1 MYIKRK
7 IENLIEQRLFK
18 QKAVII
24 YGPRQSGKTTLVKK
38 IVENFHISYIWLNA
52 DEPNVRLMLSDV
64 TSAQLRSVIGTNKII
79 VIDEAQRIPNIGLT
93 LKLIVDNI
101 PDVQIIATGS
111 SSFEL
116 ANNISEPLTGRKF
129 EYLLLPFSFEE
140 ISNKNSILHEK
151 GLIEDRII
159 YGYYPDIVLNLN
171 DRKNLLKQ
179 LSDSYLYKDILK
191 WEKIQKTDKIEKLLQ
206 ALALQIGNEVSFYEL
221 SQIIGLDTKTVEKY
235 ILVLEQSF
243 IIFRLKSF
251 SRNIRNEL
259 KKRNKIYFIDTGI
272 RNAIINNFNPLSLR
286 NDMGNLW
293 ENFLISER
301 YKYLL
306 YHNIFTNKYFWRNQ
320 AKQEIDYLEE
330 RDGEILA
337 YEIKWSQRKKVK
349 FPEVFIKAYHPKTTQ
364 IITRENFDEFL
375 CN

>member
-7 IENLIEQRLFK
+7 IEDLIERRLFK

-24 YGPRQSGKTTLVKK
+24 YGPRQTGKTTLVKK
-38 IVENFHISYIWLNA
+38 IVENSNISHIWLNA
-52 DEPNVRLMLSDV
+52 DEPNVRLMLSDA
-64 TSAQLRSVIGTNKII
+64 TSAQLRAVIGENKII
-79 VIDEAQRIPNIGLT
+79 VIDEAQRISNIGLT

-101 PDVQIIATGS
+101 PDVQVIATGS

-140 ISNKNSILHEK
+140 ISNKNTILQEK
-151 GLIEDRII
+151 GLVEDRII
-159 YGYYPDIVLNLN
+159 YGYYPDIVLNSN
-171 DRKNLLKQ
+171 DRKELLKQ

-235 ILVLEQSF
+235 ILVLEQAF
-243 IIFRLKSF
+243 IVFRLKSF

-286 NDMGNLW
+286 NDMGNIW
-293 ENFLISER
+293 ENFVISER

-306 YHNIFTNKYFWRNQ
+306 YNNIFTNKYFWRNQ
-320 AKQEIDYLEE
+320 TKQEIDYLEE
-330 RDGEILA
+330 RNGKILA
-337 YEIKWSQRKKVK
+337 YEIKWNQRKKVK
-349 FPEVFIKAYHPKTTQ
+349 FPDVFIKTYHPRTTQ

-375 CN
+375 